1 VALVAVLAS
10 LAMPAAATPIRAP
23 HGDLCVGGKLV
34 PAAPASVQHDCEA
47 CCASTTLALPG
58 WDASPAVVAF
68 APITIVAVVAF
79 DAVNAR
85 THVAQARAPPV
96 S

>member
-1 VALVAVLAS
+1 MLAT
-10 LAMPAAATPIRAP
+10 LAMPAAAAPIRAP

-47 CCASTTLALPG
+47 CCASTMLALPG
-58 WDASPAVVAF
+58 DDATPAVVSF
-68 APITIVAVVAF
+68 APLAIVAVVAP
-79 DAVNAR
+79 DTVYAR

>member
-1 VALVAVLAS
+1 MLAS
-10 LAMPAAATPIRAP
+10 LAMPAAAAPIRAP

-58 WDASPAVVAF
+58 GDASPAVVAF
-68 APITIVAVVAF
+68 APIAIVAVVAP
-79 DAVNAR
+79 DTVHAR

>member
-1 VALVAVLAS
+1 MLAS
-10 LAMPAAATPIRAP
+10 LAMPAAAAPIRAP

-58 WDASPAVVAF
+58 GDASPAVVSF
-68 APITIVAVVAF
+68 APITIAAIAAPDTV
-79 DAVNAR
+79 DAR